1 MSYPDQHRFAMQV
14 AQLSRAWRS
23 ELDRRLVGLGL
34 SQARWLVLLHLAR
47 FTEMPTQRE
56 LAQSVGVEGPTLAR
70 LLDGLEAQ
78 GLVTRVAVP
87 EDRRAKKIALQPKAI
102 VTAYPVRGLDI
113 GATEMIYELLLEQRD
128 RGAGVLFISEDLDAL
143 IKYSDRILVLYRGR
157 VMGILNR
164 EEAKLGRIG
173 MMMMGTTPEEVTRYE
188 ALSHF

>member
-70 LLDGLEAQ
+70 LLDSLEAQ
-78 GLVTRVAVP
+78 ELVTRVAVP
-87 EDRRAKKIALQPKAI
+87 EDRRAKKIALQPKAQPLI
-102 VTAYPVRGLDI
+102 EKIEAISTQLRHEVFVGID
-113 GATEMIYELLLEQRD
+113 EDELRRCQQVHARVLGNLL
-128 RGAGVLFISEDLDAL
+128 
-143 IKYSDRILVLYRGR
+143 K
-157 VMGILNR
+157 
-164 EEAKLGRIG
+164 
-173 MMMMGTTPEEVTRYE
+173 
-188 ALSHF
+188 

>member
-70 LLDGLEAQ
+70 LLDSLENQ
-78 GLVTRVAVP
+78 GLVMRVAVP
-87 EDRRAKKIALQPKAI
+87 EDRRAKKIALQPKAQPLI
-102 VTAYPVRGLDI
+102 EKIEAISTQLRREVF
-113 GATEMIYELLLEQRD
+113 
-128 RGAGVLFISEDLDAL
+128 AGIDEDDLRRCQQVHARVLGN
-143 IKYSDRILVLYRGR
+143 LV
-157 VMGILNR
+157 
-164 EEAKLGRIG
+164 K
-173 MMMMGTTPEEVTRYE
+173 
-188 ALSHF
+188 